1 MKAMRMSY
9 LDKNLI
15 KSAALIGIGSVTAQA
30 LALCFML
37 VLARIYSRSDYG
49 LISYTISIGTLAST
63 FVAAGFPASLVRF
76 LSKYNDDQE
85 KIDIYFSNILT
96 VTLGILVLVSAASAV
111 IYRFDVGII
120 SIIIGYSIVYIYLG
134 VIRGFI
140 NYWKITL
147 FDVLGNLFKI
157 IVLVVAS
164 YVFLIKSP
172 LFVVLLYAFG
182 GVFALAILEM
192 RNRTCLHYCRKYVSK
207 DTLKEISAF
216 SIPVMISMLAFNAL
230 SSIPIMAIKSNQGY
244 DLVALYSVAMT
255 FTVIFSFIPTAIT
268 TITMPKISRI
278 VDKQRRIEYT
288 AQSLR
293 IVLVAEIVLYVLI
306 FLFGKSVLVIA
317 FTEKYVESYPILLV
331 LSIGAVLASLRNVFC
346 SLWEGSGHPIIAT
359 YDIVSASLVCILL
372 SLILVPQMGP
382 IGAAY
387 GYSSGL
393 LIAVFVDLIFWIKY
407 KNLNMLSFEEDI

>member
-1 MKAMRMSY
+1 MSY

-147 FDVLGNLFKI
+147 FNVLGNLFKI
-157 IVLVVAS
+157 IVLVIAS

-288 AQSLR
+288 AQSVR
-293 IVLVAEIVLYVLI
+293 IVLVAGIVLYVLI
-306 FLFGKSVLVIA
+306 FLFGRSVLEIA

-372 SLILVPQMGP
+372 SLVLVPQMGP